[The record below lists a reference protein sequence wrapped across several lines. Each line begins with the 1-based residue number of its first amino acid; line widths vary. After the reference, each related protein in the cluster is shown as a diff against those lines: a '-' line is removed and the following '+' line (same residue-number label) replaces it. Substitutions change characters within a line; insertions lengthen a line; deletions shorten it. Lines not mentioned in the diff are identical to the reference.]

1 MTQAATRSSS
11 RGPVVVTGVGA
22 VTAVGTTAAQT
33 FTSIRAGIRRVSEKP
48 LGGSGGD
55 PGDEGGTYL
64 ASSAE
69 GLAAALGAA
78 EPLDLALEAARE
90 ALFDAGLFEPG
101 DVDAAY
107 GRGAFAVFLALPY
120 PDAPGADPRAAA
132 TFLEAA
138 TALGLVGEG
147 RAGLAAVPNG
157 HAGGLLALHAA
168 AARLLAG
175 EIDVALVGGQDAMLN
190 PARIS
195 DLERRSKLRTDR
207 ATGGAIPGEGSAFVV
222 LERLDGA
229 RKRSAAIY
237 AAVESTALGQE
248 PVPFDGQE
256 PSRGEGATKAVSG
269 ALASAA
275 SSARIG
281 DVFTDLNG
289 ERGRF
294 LEWGF
299 VETRCLSALPAG
311 WRHHVPAAMVGDLGA
326 ASGAL
331 LLAFAADTV
340 RRARGGAGSALVCCA
355 AERGER
361 VAAVL
366 AAPQSTGGK

>member
-1 MTQAATRSSS
+1 
-11 RGPVVVTGVGA
+11 

-33 FTSIRAGIRRVSEKP
+33 FTSIRAGIRRVSERP
-48 LGGSGGD
+48 FGGSGGD
-55 PGDEGGTYL
+55 PGDEGGVYL

-69 GLAAALGAA
+69 GLVAALGAA
-78 EPLDLALEAARE
+78 EPLDLSLEAARE

-107 GRGAFAVFLALPY
+107 GKGALAVFLALPY
-120 PDAPGADPRAAA
+120 PDTPGADPGAAA
-132 TFLEAA
+132 TFLDAA

-147 RAGLAAVPNG
+147 RAGLAALPNG
-157 HAGGLLALHAA
+157 HAAGLLALQAA

-175 EIDVALVGGQDAMLN
+175 EIDVALVGGQDSMLN
-190 PARIS
+190 PARVS

-207 ATGGAIPGEGSAFVV
+207 APGGAIPGEGSAFVV

-229 RKRSAAIY
+229 KKRSAAIY
-237 AAVESTALGQE
+237 AAVESTVVGHE

-256 PSRGEGATKAVSG
+256 PSRGEGATKAVSEV
-269 ALASAA
+269 LASAA
-275 SSARIG
+275 SSGRIA

-289 ERGRF
+289 ERGRS
-294 LEWGF
+294 LEWGL
-299 VETRCLSALPAG
+299 VETRCLNALPAG

-326 ASGAL
+326 ASGVL
-331 LLAFAADTV
+331 LLAFAAWTIG
-340 RRARGGAGSALVCCA
+340 RARGGAGSALVCCA

-361 VAAVL
+361 VAVVL
-366 AAPQSTGGK
+366 ATPQAAAGR